1 MGWVSLVRVAP
12 AAVRAEH
19 PALPVDLRATMAAE
33 LAIGG
38 DVGEPTV
45 VVAGSPARHL
55 DRAERP
61 EIDIARQ
68 VQGQLGGGSH
78 GQRAGAQFG
87 LGVRV
92 GRPEARG
99 DLRAVAEG
107 DVVGHGGAAEE
118 HARQGGQPGRD
129 QDPADEP
136 AAAHRGLPE
145 DPSREPEPGEQARRG
160 EREQPRVGRLE
171 RGQQRLRPERAQ
183 LHDESD
189 HRRNEHEQ
197 RDDPKPDHGGE
208 RAAAVDHRR
217 PDDAEEGDPQRDE
230 GQQAHD
236 DVDRPAR
243 SVGQQHKCCRQR
255 PTDDER
261 DGDQPQFE
269 GPDSHARSL
278 AGGLD

>member
-1 MGWVSLVRVAP
+1 MSASREIERVLAWVGLVRVAP

-38 DVGEPTV
+38 DVREPTV

-78 GQRAGAQFG
+78 GQWAGAQFG
-87 LGVRV
+87 LGIRV
-92 GRPEARG
+92 GGPEARG
-99 DLRAVAEG
+99 DLRAVPEG

-160 EREQPRVGRLE
+160 ECEQPRVGRLE
-171 RGQQRLRPERAQ
+171 
-183 LHDESD
+183 
-189 HRRNEHEQ
+189 
-197 RDDPKPDHGGE
+197 
-208 RAAAVDHRR
+208 
-217 PDDAEEGDPQRDE
+217 
-230 GQQAHD
+230 
-236 DVDRPAR
+236 
-243 SVGQQHKCCRQR
+243 
-255 PTDDER
+255 
-261 DGDQPQFE
+261 
-269 GPDSHARSL
+269 
-278 AGGLD
+278 